1 MNSSHDYTHITSNH
15 PPLRK
20 NFFPYNLLDML
31 SSDYFADCLRWRD
44 DGEAFLFLDKD
55 KLADKLEKINPRE
68 RKYKKRSFLRKLNRW
83 GFKMDK
89 RKGPNY
95 GMYSHSLFKR
105 DMPWLCEKMTYDM
118 SDDHLA
124 MDASSLVPEVTVI
137 PIDTRYETNDRLMH
151 EASLHLERPIKRVR
165 LHSSVACLNTE
176 YLRQLSLEDKI
187 QFTELLIDEKLRSL
201 GYYESLK
208 STF

>member
-1 MNSSHDYTHITSNH
+1 MSSSHDYTHITSNH
-15 PPLRK
+15 PLRK

-55 KLADKLEKINPRE
+55 KLADKLEKINPRG

-105 DMPWLCEKMTYDM
+105 DMPWLCEKMTCEK
-118 SDDHLA
+118 SDDHLV
-124 MDASSLVPEVTVI
+124 MDTPSIESEVKVCGM
-137 PIDTRYETNDRLMH
+137 DMRYETNDGLMH
-151 EASLHLERPIKRVR
+151 EESLHAERPVKRAR
-165 LHSSVACLNTE
+165 LHSSVAYLNTE
-176 YLRQLSLEDKI
+176 YYHKLSLEDKI